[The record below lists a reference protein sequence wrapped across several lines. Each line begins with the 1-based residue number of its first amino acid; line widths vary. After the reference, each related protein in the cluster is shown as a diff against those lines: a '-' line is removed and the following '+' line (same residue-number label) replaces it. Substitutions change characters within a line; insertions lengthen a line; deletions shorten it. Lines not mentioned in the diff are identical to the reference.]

1 MPQPVMA
8 ILSHQDELS
17 ARARRHTGDV
27 NEAGLLVGKV
37 ISRAFTK
44 LDAQASAETISASMW
59 RDLDVLIQQRQAS

>member
-1 MPQPVMA
+1 MA
-8 ILSHQDELS
+8 ILSHQDELA

-44 LDAQASAETISASMW
+44 LDAHDSTESISAGMW
-59 RDLDVLIQQRQAS
+59 RDLDVLIQQRQTN